1 MSTWDPEV
9 ATSFKKIVNAV
20 HGPDTQFS
28 IAQMVRDCKRV
39 MEIKAYFGTGSE
51 HLLRMRREWKE
62 AHELYMVV
70 GLTHDENYTVQNFTG
85 SWAVAV
91 DFDNGLHDLCKPGKP
106 LAPS

>member
-1 MSTWDPEV
+1 
-9 ATSFKKIVNAV
+9 
-20 HGPDTQFS
+20 
-28 IAQMVRDCKRV
+28 
-39 MEIKAYFGTGSE
+39 MEYGQQGQGQ
-51 HLLRMRREWKE
+51 
-62 AHELYMVV
+62 VV